1 MEEIEKVVRPI
12 LRILGFSFYIVG
24 IVTAAYE
31 KSFAGFMPF
40 MWFIMAICA
49 FLGVICTILL
59 SMERRAVG

>member
-12 LRILGFSFYIVG
+12 LRILGFAFCIVG
-24 IVTAAYE
+24 ILTAAYE
-31 KSFAGFMPF
+31 KSFSGFMLF

-49 FLGVICTILL
+49 FRGVLYTILL